1 MYLAKSAKTRKP
13 YVPAEK
19 FATISVLNNST
30 VVTDDEIKS
39 AIPNFQAAL
48 DEDFS
53 PFWAASAKLLFVPKD
68 QAPPSR
74 SWWIAIMDN
83 SDVQDAL
90 GYHDLTN
97 DGQPIGKVFA
107 KTDLDNGYD
116 WHITFT
122 HELWEQLADPWIC
135 WLAATADMKKIY
147 AVEVADAVEADPL
160 AYKKGNTM
168 ISDFVL
174 PTWFEDFWK
183 TGQTQFDFMN
193 HVNAPLKL
201 AKGGYISI
209 WTTQNGWNQ
218 EYAQGDKEAAKNAR
232 PPKGS
237 RRDRRRT
244 PREQWRNSHV
254 KLR

>member
-1 MYLAKSAKTRKP
+1 MRKSTRVKESF
-13 YVPAEK
+13 VPVQK

-30 VVTDDEIKS
+30 VVGDDDIKN
-39 AIPNFQAAL
+39 AIPDFQAAM
-48 DEDFS
+48 DEDFT
-53 PFWAASAKLLFVPKD
+53 PFWAAGAKLQFISKG
-68 QAPPSR
+68 QSPPPR
-74 SWWIAIMDN
+74 SWWIALMDN

-107 KTDLDNGYD
+107 KTDIDNGYD

-135 WLAATADMKKIY
+135 WLAATADLKSIY
-147 AVEVADAVEADPL
+147 AVEVADAVEADAL

-183 TGQTQFDFMN
+183 AGQIQFDFMN
-193 HVNAPLKL
+193 HVNGPLKL
-201 AKGGYISI
+201 
-209 WTTQNGWNQ
+209 TQ
-218 EYAQGDKEAAKNAR
+218 
-232 PPKGS
+232 
-237 RRDRRRT
+237 
-244 PREQWRNSHV
+244 
-254 KLR
+254 

>member
-1 MYLAKSAKTRKP
+1 MARSQQLKKP
-13 YVPAEK
+13 FVPAEK
-19 FATISVLNNST
+19 YATISVLNSST
-30 VVTDDEIKS
+30 VLNDDEIES
-39 AIPNFQAAL
+39 LIPDFQAAIE
-48 DEDFS
+48 EDFA
-53 PFWAASAKLLFVPKD
+53 PFWAASAKLQFVPKG
-68 QAPPSR
+68 QTPAPR
-74 SWWIAIMDN
+74 SWWIALMDN

-107 KTDLDNGYD
+107 KTDMDNGYD
-116 WHITFT
+116 WRITFT

-147 AVEVADAVEADPL
+147 AVEVADAVEADQL
-160 AYKKGNTM
+160 AYKKGSAM
-168 ISDFVL
+168 ISNFVL

-183 TGQTQFDFMN
+183 AGQTQFDFRKN
-193 HVNAPLKL
+193 VNAPLKL

-209 WTTQNGWNQ
+209 WTPQDGWTQQ
-218 EYAQGDKEAAKNAR
+218 FAETDKEAAKNAR

-254 KLR
+254 KHV